1 MVEEKLVLPKQ
12 GEKSRVDGG
21 DWPQNPKS
29 TCSMANYQLLLHGLR
44 TYIYGM
50 YKWHIAFW
58 LRESVLWLL
67 QDVGILAHFLI
78 SSQ

>member
-21 DWPQNPKS
+21 DWPPNPKS
-29 TCSMANYQLLLHGLR
+29 TCNMTNYQLLPRGLR

-67 QDVGILAHFLI
+67 QDVGILVHFLI

>member
-50 YKWHIAFW
+50 Y
-58 LRESVLWLL
+58 
-67 QDVGILAHFLI
+67 
-78 SSQ
+78 